1 MPSVTLARA
10 RELFNLVNSKVCC
23 PANPSV
29 PCIPFVYPDDG
40 CWGRAH
46 EMCRLMIAASAAPR
60 KIWIQGSLR
69 VSSRNKPDCLVRWGW
84 HVAPTLEV
92 SNGGPAQTYV
102 IDPAL
107 FEEPVPQATWVSVQG
122 DPNPTLTPTG
132 PRSFAPV
139 DEYPLHAIFQKPS
152 SRIYLRE

>member
-29 PCIPFVYPDDG
+29 PCIPFLYPDDG

-46 EMCRLMIAASAAPR
+46 EMCRLMIAAGAEPR

-69 VSSRNKPDCLVRWGW
+69 VSSANKPDCVVNSGW
-84 HVAPTLEV
+84 PVAPILEV
-92 SNGGPAQTYV
+92 SSGAPAQTYV
-102 IDPAL
+102 IDTTL
-107 FEEPVPQATWVSVQG
+107 FEEPVLQAT
-122 DPNPTLTPTG
+122 
-132 PRSFAPV
+132 
-139 DEYPLHAIFQKPS
+139 
-152 SRIYLRE
+152 